1 MDTYRIEWHDSL
13 SIGNEHIDAQHKM
26 LIKMIGAIP
35 EYKTPGDE
43 EVLMAALEYAG
54 VHFSD
59 EERFMEEVGYPKLPE
74 HRKEHK
80 RLTKILLSYKKDYD
94 EGKTDLYDFK
104 QFMFRWV
111 RDHIMDVDHK
121 IGEHLQSLNS
131 N

>member
-26 LIKMIGAIP
+26 LIKLIGDIP

-54 VHFSD
+54 VHFAD
-59 EERFMEEVGYPKLPE
+59 EEKFMEEVAYPNLPA
-74 HRKEHK
+74 HKREHK
-80 RLTKILLSYKKDYD
+80 RLVKILLSYKNDYD

-111 RDHIMDVDHK
+111 RDHIMDVDK
-121 IGEHLQSLNS
+121 QIGVHLKSSGNK
-131 N
+131 